1 MIKFNS
7 NMTMLD
13 CIKIASSHIK
23 TCIKNKTSGVSDL
36 NNQSK
41 VLNRIAEYSV
51 LIFVNRNYYRQ
62 FIITCDDEVMHY
74 NKPLNTV
81 IKKSVGVGELK
92 ASDEAMLLKQAR
104 KLIQVEGI

>member
-1 MIKFNS
+1 
-7 NMTMLD
+7 MLD

-41 VLNRIAEYSV
+41 VLNRIAEYAV
-51 LIFVNRNYYRQ
+51 LIFVNRNYHREMSIECEQ
-62 FIITCDDEVMHY
+62 LAIHY
-74 NKPLNTV
+74 NKPINTV

-92 ASDEAMLLKQAR
+92 ASDEAILLKFSR
-104 KLIQVEGI
+104 KLIQLEGI